1 MNGPYSRAYNRSS
14 NRSYGEGG
22 LTGAA
27 GYGAPRRNA
36 ALAYSYGGPF
46 GAAPTN
52 RTNRTNWSTN
62 GLDLPKNYGTYGRT
76 NLGRT
81 NLGRTRTNVGGWGT
95 ERNATRGS
103 NGRPASLVRPNNR
116 RANNNKR
123 NANRRVNNNNNWMN
137 NNNTNRRVN
146 NNNNNNN
153 NRRVNNNNN
162 NNNRRVNN
170 NNNNGRNTRWAYAPS
185 PYAPSPYAAPAR
197 TNSNASASAN
207 SSWARWLRG
216 S

>member
-52 RTNRTNWSTN
+52 RTNRTNWSTT
-62 GLDLPKNYGTYGRT
+62 GLDLPKHYGTYGRTNLSRT

-162 NNNRRVNN
+162 N
-170 NNNNGRNTRWAYAPS
+170 GRNTRWAYAPS

>member
-123 NANRRVNNNNNWMN
+123 NANRRVNNNNN
-137 NNNTNRRVN
+137 
-146 NNNNNNN
+146 
-153 NRRVNNNNN
+153 
-162 NNNRRVNN
+162 
-170 NNNNGRNTRWAYAPS
+170 NGRNTRWAYAPS